1 MPDIYAQAGSQMI
14 FSLRPLRQNRRL
26 DMFDRRLCDGGAGK
40 CLKINLAGLRAAAT
54 IFSRY
59 A

>member
-26 DMFDRRLCDGGAGK
+26 DMFDRRLCDGGPG
-40 CLKINLAGLRAAAT
+40 NV
-54 IFSRY
+54 
-59 A
+59 